1 MEDKKEKCRIWGA
14 YKNMFQVRSAQYSD
28 LKGVYQ
34 MIIELA
40 EDLKANVSEDVKS
53 SEDQFLSDF
62 QNEYFH
68 LIVVEKLNHDML
80 IEEADVDDKD
90 DERSRHHHLNGS
102 DDKSKC
108 ENNASLIGYALY
120 LFGYETW
127 TGRVLRLDDIYVKQS
142 YRKIGIGTYLMAIL
156 AKISFENNCKS
167 LKWQCLD
174 TNTKGLKFYYEK
186 LKATEE
192 VMETNGKQSKLVNI
206 EMDEEDMKNL
216 SLQVLK

>member
-1 MEDKKEKCRIWGA
+1 M
-14 YKNMFQVRSAQYSD
+14 
-28 LKGVYQ
+28 
-34 MIIELA
+34 
-40 EDLKANVSEDVKS
+40 
-53 SEDQFLSDF
+53 
-62 QNEYFH
+62 
-68 LIVVEKLNHDML
+68 
-80 IEEADVDDKD
+80 
-90 DERSRHHHLNGS
+90 NGS

-156 AKISFENNCKS
+156 AQISLENYCKS
-167 LKWQCLD
+167 FKWQCLD

-192 VMETNGKQSKLVNI
+192 VMDTNGKKTKLVNI
-206 EMDEEDMKNL
+206 EMGEEDMKNL
-216 SLQVLK
+216 TLQIL

>member
-28 LKGVYQ
+28 LKGVYK

-62 QNEYFH
+62 QNEYFN

-80 IEEADVDDKD
+80 IEEADADDKD
-90 DERSRHHHLNGS
+90 DERSRHHHLNVS
-102 DDKSKC
+102 DDKDEC
-108 ENNASLIGYALY
+108 EKNTSLIGYALY

-127 TGRVLRLDDIYVKQS
+127 TGRILRLDDIYVKQS

-156 AKISFENNCKS
+156 AQISLENDCKS
-167 LKWQCLD
+167 FKWQCLD

-192 VMETNGKQSKLVNI
+192 VMETNGNKSKLVNI
-206 EMDEEDMKNL
+206 EMGEEDMKNL
-216 SLQVLK
+216 TLQISK